1 MRYIL
6 CYLQK
11 NKNKHQTNTYW
22 ILAKNAVSLT
32 FQSSRVVLRNSESL
46 MKSPTDSLTKPV
58 LGTESYIPQTQLLKS
73 SLQNGNPLQYSCLEN
88 PLGRGAWQAIVLGV
102 ARVGH
107 DLATKPTNQT
117 VPQMTVCEDRVFKEV
132 NGTPLQYYCLENP
145 MDRGAW

>member
-1 MRYIL
+1 M
-6 CYLQK
+6 YLMLLTK
-11 NKNKHQTNTYW
+11 KKKKTKNKHQTNAYW

-46 MKSPTDSLTKPV
+46 MKSPSDSLTKPV
-58 LGTESYIPQTQLLKS
+58 LGTESCIPQTQLLKS

-88 PLGRGAWQAIVLGV
+88 PMGRGAWQAIVLGV

-107 DLATKPTNQT
+107 DLTTKPTNQT

-132 NGTPLQYYCLENP
+132 LK
-145 MDRGAW
+145 